1 MADLDARRLDLDAR
15 QLALDAER
23 PALDA
28 RWLVLDAGQL
38 ALDARRHGLDVKRLA
53 LDAERPDL
61 DAAPSSIIT
70 KRTVTESQLLT
81 FWTVLV
87 HFLFYYAH
95 FLTNYFRNPVDEACA
110 VVVIR

>member
-1 MADLDARRLDLDAR
+1 MADLDARRLDLDVKRLDLDAR

-23 PALDA
+23 PALNA
-28 RWLVLDAGQL
+28 RW
-38 ALDARRHGLDVKRLA
+38 LA